1 MDFDV
6 LIIGGGP
13 AGYVAAIRASQLNM
27 KVGLVEKDD
36 LGGICLNWGCIP
48 TKAMLH
54 AAETYHT
61 VQNAAQVGVFA
72 DNIRFDIKKIVDFAR
87 NDVIKKLQGGID
99 YLMKKNKVEIIKGE
113 AHFIDKNTIEIKET
127 KQKLTAKHFII
138 ATGSSPRELPN
149 LKFDGK
155 NIWNYRHAMTP
166 EKMPKSILVVGSGAI
181 GMEFASFYHTL
192 GTEIHVAEM
201 LPRILPQED
210 EEISTM
216 AEKIFTKKGIKIH
229 TDAKIENVKINENYI
244 DISIATN
251 KKKID
256 LQVEK
261 IIVAAGVTPNIQNMN
276 LEKIGIKIDK
286 FITINENFQT
296 NIPHI
301 FAIGDVAGAP
311 CLAHKASFDA
321 VRCIEYIKNKKNK
334 PYPEIPGCTYCIPQ
348 IASIGLTEKQ
358 AKEKYKKIKIGRSH
372 FASNGRAIA
381 GCHTE
386 GMVKNIFDAETGEL
400 LGAHII
406 GHEATE
412 LIHSYVVGI
421 TGELTDLDYKNMIF
435 AHPTMSEV
443 IHEAVLD
450 ADDESIH

>member
-1 MDFDV
+1 MNFDV

-27 KVGLVEKDD
+27 KVGLIEKDD

-54 AAETYHT
+54 AAETFDT
-61 VQNAAQVGVFA
+61 LQNAEKVGVFA
-72 DNIRFDIKKIVDFAR
+72 EKISFDIKKILDFAR
-87 NDVIKKLQGGID
+87 NDVIKKLQGGIQF
-99 YLMKKNKVEIIKGE
+99 LIGKNKVEVIKGD
-113 AHFIDKNTIEIKET
+113 AHFLDKNTIEIKKT

-166 EKMPKSILVVGSGAI
+166 EKMPKSILVIGSGAI
-181 GMEFASFYHTL
+181 GMEFAIFYHTL
-192 GTEIHVAEM
+192 GAEIHVAEV

-210 EEISTM
+210 EEISQM
-216 AEKIFTKKGIKIH
+216 AEKIFTKKGIKIY
-229 TDAKIENVKINENYI
+229 TGASFENVQIEK
-244 DISIATN
+244 DSIKLSIIKN

-261 IIVAAGVTPNIQNMN
+261 IIVAAGVVPNTQNLG
-276 LEKIGIKIDK
+276 LEKIGVKIDK
-286 FITINENFQT
+286 FININENFQT
-296 NIPHI
+296 NFSHI
-301 FAIGDVAGAP
+301 FAIGDIAGAP

-321 VRCIEYIKNKKNK
+321 VRCVEYIKNKISKS
-334 PYPEIPGCTYCIPQ
+334 YPKIPGCTYCMPQ
-348 IASIGLTEKQ
+348 IASVGLTEAQ
-358 AKEKYKKIKIGRSH
+358 AKEKCKKIKVGRSH

-381 GCHTE
+381 GRHTE

-412 LIHSYVVGI
+412 LIHSFVVGMN
-421 TGELTDLDYKNMIF
+421 GELTDLDYKNMIF

-450 ADDESIH
+450 ADEEAIH

>member
-1 MDFDV
+1 MNFDV

-13 AGYVAAIRASQLNM
+13 AGYVAAIRASQLGM

-54 AAETYHT
+54 AAETFHT
-61 VQNAAQVGVFA
+61 LQNAAQIGIFA
-72 DNIRFDIKKIVDFAR
+72 EKISFDIKKIVDFAR
-87 NDVIKKLQGGID
+87 KDVIKKLQGGIQF
-99 YLMKKNKVEIIKGE
+99 LMNKNKVEVLKDE
-113 AHFIDKNTIEIKET
+113 VHFIDKSTIEIKQT
-127 KQKLTAKHFII
+127 KKKLTAKHFII
-138 ATGSSPRELPN
+138 ATGSSPRALPN
-149 LKFDGK
+149 LDFDGK
-155 NIWNYRHAMTP
+155 KIWNYRHAMTP
-166 EKMPKSILVVGSGAI
+166 EKMPKSLLVIGSGAI

-192 GTEIHVAEM
+192 GVEIHVAEI

-210 EEISTM
+210 DEISNM
-216 AEKIFTKKGIKIH
+216 AEKLFTKKGMKIY
-229 TDAKIENVKINENYI
+229 TNSSVENVKIGKNNVKL
-244 DISIATN
+244 SIVNN
-251 KKKID
+251 KKKTD
-256 LQVEK
+256 LQVDK
-261 IIVAAGVTPNIQNMN
+261 IIVAAGVTPNVQNLG
-276 LEKIGIKIDK
+276 LESIGIKIDK
-286 FITINENFQT
+286 FININENFQT

-321 VRCIEYIKNKKNK
+321 VRCIEYIKNKISK
-334 PYPEIPGCTYCIPQ
+334 PYLKIPGCTYCMPQ
-348 IASIGLTEKQ
+348 IASIGLTEAQ

-381 GCHTE
+381 GRHTE
-386 GMVKNIFDAETGEL
+386 GMIKNIFDAETGEL

-421 TGELTDLDYKNMIF
+421 NGELTDLDYKNMIF

-443 IHEAVLD
+443 VHEAVLD
-450 ADDESIH
+450 AGDESIH